1 MKIITEAPT
10 YFWGGNSNRIF
21 LNQNLWCFYFRAQF
35 NLESYGGCF
44 PTENTFIRIL
54 ARKTRMSAVT
64 GKSLVNVLYKM
75 NFQIILR
82 RNLVRPRWLTNEQ
95 LIRRKCIPTEGELKP
110 KPKNSDVLWKSLWLH
125 ASLML
130 LANKISCIRNSI
142 FLNCWFLFACCTL
155 YNALDLNLDFS
166 KFKLP
171 FKFNK
176 NNNENIYT
184 G

>member
-1 MKIITEAPT
+1 MKIITETST
-10 YFWGGNSNRIF
+10 YSWGGNSNLIF
-21 LNQNLWCFYFRAQF
+21 IDQNLWLSYFWVQF

-54 ARKTRMSAVT
+54 ARKTRMSTVS
-64 GKSLVNVLYKM
+64 GKSFVNVLYKM

-95 LIRRKCIPTEGELKP
+95 LIRRKCTPTEGELKP

-142 FLNCWFLFACCTL
+142 FLTCWFLFACCTL

-176 NNNENIYT
+176 NNKENIYT

>member
-1 MKIITEAPT
+1 MFNCHSLIPWGSFRGRQEEKWGSFRGWDHFGVNLGIISGLGIIP
-10 YFWGGNSNRIF
+10 GSGS
-21 LNQNLWCFYFRAQF
+21 FR
-35 NLESYGGCF
+35 G
-44 PTENTFIRIL
+44 
-54 ARKTRMSAVT
+54 
-64 GKSLVNVLYKM
+64 LY
-75 NFQIILR
+75 
-82 RNLVRPRWLTNEQ
+82 RPRWLTNEQ
-95 LIRRKCIPTEGELKP
+95 LIRRKCTPTEGELKP
-110 KPKNSDVLWKSLWLH
+110 KSKNNDGLWKSLWLH

-142 FLNCWFLFACCTL
+142 FLTCWFLFACCTL

-176 NNNENIYT
+176 NNKENIYT